1 MSNGGA
7 AERLEAAVAEIMP
20 GALEL
25 SHQVHAN
32 PEIAFQEHQAAAWT
46 AELLA
51 EHGFEVTAP
60 VGGLDTA
67 FVARWQGRAPGPVI
81 AFAGEYDALPEV
93 GHGCGHNLM
102 CSSSAGAAIAAA
114 HALGREF
121 DGEIRFIGTPAEE
134 AGNGKV
140 HLIRAGIFEDVDV
153 CLQIHPSD
161 TSAAESLCLAVT
173 EIGVTFHGTLA
184 HASADP
190 WLGKNALDAIVLLH
204 TMVAQWRQHLK
215 PGERVH
221 GIITHGGAAP
231 NVVPDRTS
239 GAWYVRTPV
248 DEDLDAMVERFGA
261 MAEAAATASGCTVEL
276 AVDPVNRC
284 RTMLNN
290 PTLLDIW
297 RRHLGTAGIIGRPD
311 RPERRQHGHGERQ
324 PRGANDSP
332 VPRDRAERHPGPLP
346 RVCSSGRRRGG
357 RPHASRRGAHPGRD
371 GNRPDRAA
379 QAGRSGMA
387 RPARRGE
394 RSEGEDLSDIL
405 SGQAVEPEL
414 LAEVYDVEHDEITE
428 DLAFFREMVARHPGT
443 VLDLGCG
450 SGRLFPA
457 FIAGGASRVVGI
469 DGSPALLARAEM
481 RIAADPTLR
490 AAAADARLELAVG
503 DVRTIQRPDR
513 FAMVVVAGVIS
524 HLEGPEDATR
534 ALVAA
539 RALLEP
545 TGVLVID
552 TIGPG
557 GLPPHDLPL
566 SVDWERDV
574 GPRRFVRRS
583 QLARRE
589 TPEGLRVTY
598 ATLTDVVEADGT
610 ISRLPASF
618 RLWYPSAMALASLAV
633 EADLEVES
641 VFGSHDL
648 DPLDGESERCIV
660 VARGAASDSG
670 ER

>member
-1 MSNGGA
+1 
-7 AERLEAAVAEIMP
+7 
-20 GALEL
+20 
-25 SHQVHAN
+25 
-32 PEIAFQEHQAAAWT
+32 
-46 AELLA
+46 
-51 EHGFEVTAP
+51 
-60 VGGLDTA
+60 
-67 FVARWQGRAPGPVI
+67 
-81 AFAGEYDALPEV
+81 
-93 GHGCGHNLM
+93 
-102 CSSSAGAAIAAA
+102 
-114 HALGREF
+114 
-121 DGEIRFIGTPAEE
+121 
-134 AGNGKV
+134 
-140 HLIRAGIFEDVDV
+140 
-153 CLQIHPSD
+153 
-161 TSAAESLCLAVT
+161 
-173 EIGVTFHGTLA
+173 
-184 HASADP
+184 
-190 WLGKNALDAIVLLH
+190 
-204 TMVAQWRQHLK
+204 
-215 PGERVH
+215 
-221 GIITHGGAAP
+221 
-231 NVVPDRTS
+231 
-239 GAWYVRTPV
+239 
-248 DEDLDAMVERFGA
+248 
-261 MAEAAATASGCTVEL
+261 
-276 AVDPVNRC
+276 
-284 RTMLNN
+284 
-290 PTLLDIW
+290 
-297 RRHLGTAGIIGRPD
+297 
-311 RPERRQHGHGERQ
+311 
-324 PRGANDSP
+324 
-332 VPRDRAERHPGPLP
+332 
-346 RVCSSGRRRGG
+346 
-357 RPHASRRGAHPGRD
+357 
-371 GNRPDRAA
+371 
-379 QAGRSGMA
+379 MA